1 MKYVL
6 SVENSAGC
14 EQPVAQED
22 LANFAR
28 ALEWASALLAV
39 RGDNADHFLRST
51 DGSVTVR
58 YVKTAGGQWY
68 AIALRAS
75 AGRPVSEAAKAHQ
88 SGAGEIPRR
97 PVIGLSE

>member
-6 SVENSAGC
+6 SVEDPAGR
-14 EQPVAQED
+14 EQPVAQEE
-22 LANFAR
+22 LANFA
-28 ALEWASALLAV
+28 SALAWAGGLLAI

-68 AIALRAS
+68 AIALPAS
-75 AGRPVSEAAKAHQ
+75 AGQPVAT
-88 SGAGEIPRR
+88 
-97 PVIGLSE
+97 